1 MIKAP
6 HARLGMWS
14 FLYLLL
20 HSFRCPVFQ
29 EAEGLLLIV
38 AFTLLQETGILDME
52 YIAILIQN
60 HEDRET
66 ETGWIIQA
74 LQQ

>member
-1 MIKAP
+1 
-6 HARLGMWS
+6 MWS

-20 HSFRCPVFQ
+20 HRLRSPVLQ
-29 EAEGLLLIV
+29 ESEGLLLII
-38 AFTLLQETGILDME
+38 AFALLQEAGILDME

-66 ETGWIIQA
+66 ETGRIIQA
-74 LQQ
+74 LQQSTLLS

>member
-20 HSFRCPVFQ
+20 HRFRCPVLQ
-29 EAEGLLLIV
+29 EAEGLLLII
-38 AFTLLQETGILDME
+38 AFTLLQEAGILDME
-52 YIAILIQN
+52 YIAIFIQN
-60 HEDRET
+60 YKDWET
-66 ETGWIIQA
+66 ETGRIIQA